1 MPRNIIVF
9 DFIQFIDDIEILRLD
24 LKIYD
29 LFVKIKLHNFENG
42 FNFAKHFFKS
52 NLHLGR
58 I

>member
-29 LFVKIKLHNFENG
+29 LFVKIKLHIFENG
-42 FNFAKHFFKS
+42 FNFAKHLFKS